1 MSWARFVVL
10 ASVPPF
16 AGIGAGF
23 LVAPAFMASL
33 VGLELTNVTADNDV
47 RAVYGGLS
55 LGCAAFLLWCGLR
68 PGQLAAGVHA
78 QVFTF
83 AGLVAGRTLSVALRG
98 APDALGVA
106 LHAAEIA
113 GLACGLVAL
122 AQVRRA
128 MAASRS
134 PAGASAS

>member
-1 MSWARFVVL
+1 VSWARLVVL

-16 AGIGAGF
+16 AGIGAAC
-23 LVAPAFMASL
+23 LLAPAQMASL
-33 VGLELTNVTADNDV
+33 VGLELASVTADNDV

-55 LGCAAFLLWCGLR
+55 LGCAAFLLWCGLKSER
-68 PGQLAAGVHA
+68 VAAGVMA

-83 AGLVAGRTLSVALRG
+83 AGLVGGRTLSVALRG

-106 LHAAEIA
+106 LHAAEIV

-128 MAASRS
+128 EGAPREAARVTA
-134 PAGASAS
+134 P